1 MEDLF
6 AKFIQEEYEWLYGEN
21 DDMVKILLENCEKDI
36 SLADF
41 YEHYYEFIGSAI
53 KKFCNDEYV
62 IQCIHDWMHD
72 TLVTEVEIYFN
83 NKE

>member
-6 AKFIQEEYEWLYGEN
+6 AKFIEEEYEWLYGEN
-21 DDMVKILLENCEKDI
+21 DDMVKILLDNCKEDI
-36 SLADF
+36 SLVDF
-41 YEHYYEFIGSAI
+41 YEHYYEFIGLAI
-53 KKFCNDEYV
+53 KNFCNDEYV

-72 TLVTEVEIYFN
+72 TLVTEVENYFN